1 MIYFE
6 DFKVGD
12 KTLLG
17 SITVDKAEVI
27 EFAKRYDPQPFHI
40 DEAAAEKT
48 MFGGI
53 IASGWHTCA
62 MGMRIL
68 VDSSLG
74 QAASLG
80 SPGVDEIRWLKPVR
94 PGDVLTYHRTVLE
107 VKPSQS
113 KPDRGAVNSLTEAVN
128 QHGEVVMTMKGWGLF
143 GRRL

>member
-12 KTLLG
+12 QTVLG

-40 DEAAAEKT
+40 DEAAAEIT
-48 MFGGI
+48 MFGGL

-74 QAASLG
+74 QSASLG

-107 VKPSQS
+107 TKPSQS
-113 KPDRGAVNSLTEAVN
+113 KPDRGAVNSLTEAFN
-128 QHGEVVMTMKGWGLF
+128 QHGEIVMTMKGWGLF
-143 GRRL
+143 GRRG